1 VNDEVVQRKPGR
13 RGVAGALL
21 PSLHPSLH
29 SIPEEGQ
36 RTDEKKIWREEIGK
50 YRGESKR
57 CPVSSIKHDWF
68 QEGGLPVRFSNQ

>member
-1 VNDEVVQRKPGR
+1 
-13 RGVAGALL
+13 
-21 PSLHPSLH
+21 LH

-36 RTDEKKIWREEIGK
+36 RTDEKKIWREEFGK